1 VESRLQL
8 EISAQPDN
16 TTCGP
21 TCLHSVYR
29 YFGDEVPLSKVIAET
44 PALPQGGTLAVLL
57 GCHALHRGYKATIF
71 TYNLQVFDPTWFRE
85 DSPPLAD
92 RIRAQMEVKDKV
104 RLQISSRAYL
114 EFLRLGGEIRMEDM
128 TANLIRR
135 YLKRS
140 VPILAGLSST
150 YLYNEKREFG
160 ERSNPDDVRG
170 LPQGH
175 FVVLCGYD
183 SVERQ
188 VLVADPLES
197 NPLSSGGAKYVVDL
211 DRLMCAI
218 MLGIVT
224 YDANLLVIRRKE
236 RHSGERKIE
245 STDGIG
251 PTAR

>member
-1 VESRLQL
+1 MESRLQL
-8 EISAQPDN
+8 DINAQPNN

-21 TCLHSVYR
+21 TCLHAVYR
-29 YFGDEVPLSKVIAET
+29 YYGDELPLNQIIAEI

-57 GCHALHRGYKATIF
+57 GCHALQRGYRATIF
-71 TYNLQVFDPTWFRE
+71 TYNLQVFDPTWFRL

-92 RIRAQMEVKDKV
+92 RIRAQMAVKDKV

-114 EFLRLGGEIRMEDM
+114 EFLRLGGDVRMEDM
-128 TANLIRR
+128 TGNLLRR

-140 VPILAGLSST
+140 IPILTGLSST
-150 YLYNEKREFG
+150 YLYNEPREFG
-160 ERSNPDDVRG
+160 DRSTPDDVRG

-183 SVERQ
+183 AVERSA
-188 VLVADPLES
+188 LVADPLES
-197 NPLSSGGAKYVVDL
+197 NPLSPGANRYEVDL

-224 YDANLLVIRRKE
+224 YDANLLIIRPKE
-236 RHSGERKIE
+236 GRGSPLT
-245 STDGIG
+245 TDT
-251 PTAR
+251 PA

>member
-1 VESRLQL
+1 MESRLHL
-8 EISAQPDN
+8 DIAAQPDD

-21 TCLHSVYR
+21 TCLHAVYR
-29 YFGDEVPLSKVIAET
+29 YFGDTVPLSQVIAEI

-57 GCHALHRGYKATIF
+57 GCHALQRGYRATIF
-71 TYNLQVFDPTWFRE
+71 TYNLQVFDPTWFRSE
-85 DSPPLAD
+85 SPPLAE
-92 RIRAQMEVKDKV
+92 RIRAQMAVKDKV

-114 EFLRLGGEIRMEDM
+114 EFLRLGGEVRMEDM
-128 TANLIRR
+128 TGNLLRR

-140 VPILAGLSST
+140 IPILTGLSAT
-150 YLYNEKREFG
+150 YLYNEPREYG
-160 ERSNPDDVRG
+160 ERSTPDDVRG

-183 SVERQ
+183 SVERT

-197 NPLSSGGAKYVVDL
+197 NPLSPGENRYEVPL

-224 YDANLLVIRRKE
+224 YDANLLIIRPRE
-236 RHSGERKIE
+236 GW
-245 STDGIG
+245 GG
-251 PTAR
+251 PPAADRPA